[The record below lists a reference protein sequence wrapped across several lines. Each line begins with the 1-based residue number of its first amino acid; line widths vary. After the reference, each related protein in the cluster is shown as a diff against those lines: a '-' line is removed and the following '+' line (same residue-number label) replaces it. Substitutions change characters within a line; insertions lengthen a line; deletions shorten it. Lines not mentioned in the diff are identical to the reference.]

1 MSQAN
6 RGLSANSTESALTW
20 ESVYAKKQLAVLW
33 GEILR
38 EGVHIAEVWPGRRL
52 SVLAGGLPLAG
63 QGGSLE
69 ALMPQAEQTVSCT
82 SFCLPGGLILPA
94 TVPKA
99 DRGTG
104 PSF

>member
-1 MSQAN
+1 M
-6 RGLSANSTESALTW
+6 LP
-20 ESVYAKKQLAVLW
+20 

-38 EGVHIAEVWPGRRL
+38 EGVHIAEVWSGRRL

-63 QGGSLE
+63 QAGSLE
-69 ALMPQAEQTVSCT
+69 APMPQTEQTESCT

-99 DRGTG
+99 DGGTG

>member
-1 MSQAN
+1 M
-6 RGLSANSTESALTW
+6 LP
-20 ESVYAKKQLAVLW
+20 
-33 GEILR
+33 GEILH
-38 EGVHIAEVWPGRRL
+38 EGVHIAEVWSGRRL

-63 QGGSLE
+63 QAGSLE
-69 ALMPQAEQTVSCT
+69 APMPQTEQTESCT

-99 DRGTG
+99 DGGTG